1 MTTTALPAN
10 KPVSVEEYLRIKE
23 QIVSN
28 MEKLIEEIARIQPK
42 NQQSNSEL
50 ERLYHARHKNTLY
63 LASLEE
69 RCPKELYPKKKAW
82 WQKK

>member
-1 MTTTALPAN
+1 MKYCILLLNIMTTTALPAN

-42 NQQSNSEL
+42 NQQ
-50 ERLYHARHKNTLY
+50 K
-63 LASLEE
+63 
-69 RCPKELYPKKKAW
+69 
-82 WQKK
+82 Q